1 MPLRAIVTLLLAALA
16 LAAGEPRASGAQ
28 GLAVRAVELSPT
40 EYDHQP
46 LAPFVP
52 LTMDSGLYLSQG
64 PWEEL
69 GFSLRGS
76 VTLLVENLAREPQV
90 TSIPTP
96 IGGNL
101 PIYAWENAVG
111 LIRLSAT
118 RALLSHTGAD
128 QEFATEDDGVY
139 LLDDLG
145 GENRVTSI
153 PLGRTTRPRMARLDH
168 ETALAVVQEDSEHS
182 SLVLLSE
189 LGSANRATPLR
200 RLTEIR
206 HPLVAW
212 PLGPI
217 VLSSRRFVAGLQEG
231 GLAVVELRGT
241 SVASVQPIET
251 DELPS
256 QILTLSPRK
265 LLFKVPGAAG
275 IFYLI
280 EIGDTVRTTPIPI
293 HSWGR
298 AIKLSPRRAIA
309 VRGEDELVLLDD
321 LGGKNRVV
329 RIPVPDINVA
339 SGGLVALG
347 SDVAAV
353 PMGGAPG
360 PATGLAVVR
369 NLGGSPNIVRVPFGT
384 QDFGGAVWL
393 PPSTLLTVTP
403 GGTPFDNDLEDETLT
418 VVRPLDDPPTVESLT
433 IPYAFSS
440 PGFGINVLAGPQ
452 PLGNGRVVIFDNH
465 NHVAALEPHGLQVI
479 EGFADDVQLH
489 VRKVEIQTVRGR
501 RIRARAVAEF
511 SLPHPARFA
520 SQDLEVR
527 LGEFH
532 QTIPARDIV
541 RTERGFSYDDPG
553 GRAGFFRH
561 IEYDVARRR
570 LVMSGRCRCDASGAL
585 RTENLA
591 ISLQSSE
598 LYAAQ
603 TLDAEERGG
612 RILYIAP

>member
-1 MPLRAIVTLLLAALA
+1 MPRRAFATLLLAALA

-28 GLAVRAVELSPT
+28 PLAVRAVELSPT

-46 LAPFVP
+46 LAPFLP
-52 LTMDSGLYLSQG
+52 LTTDSGLYLSQG

-69 GFSLRGS
+69 GFSFRGS

-96 IGGNL
+96 IGGLL
-101 PIYAWENAVG
+101 PIYAWENVVG

-168 ETALAVVQEDSEHS
+168 ETALAVVQEDSEHG

-189 LGSANRATPLR
+189 LGSANRATRLR
-200 RLTEIR
+200 RLTEIGN
-206 HPLVAW
+206 
-212 PLGPI
+212 PLGWLPQGLPSAPI
-217 VLSSRRFVAGLQEG
+217 VLSSKRFVAGLEEG

-256 QILTLSPRK
+256 QILTLSPRR
-265 LLFKVPGAAG
+265 LLFWAPG
-275 IFYLI
+275 IFYVV
-280 EIGDTVRTTPIPI
+280 EIGETVRATPIPTP
-293 HSWGR
+293 SWGR

-309 VRGEDELVLLDD
+309 VGGEDELVLLDD

-329 RIPVPDINVA
+329 RIPVPDVA
-339 SGGLVALG
+339 SWGLVALG

-369 NLGGSPNIVRVPFGT
+369 NLGGSPSIVRVPFGT

-403 GGTPFDNDLEDETLT
+403 GDTPGHYDLEDETLT

-440 PGFGINVLAGPQ
+440 PGFGINLLAGPQ

-465 NHVAALEPHGLQVI
+465 DHVAALEPHGLQVI

-501 RIRARAVAEF
+501 GIRARAVAEF
-511 SLPHPARFA
+511 SLPHPARFG

-527 LGEFH
+527 LGVFH
-532 QTIPARDIV
+532 QTLPARDIV

-570 LVMSGRCRCDASGAL
+570 LAISGRGRGDAPGAL
-585 RTENLA
+585 RADNLA
-591 ISLQSSE
+591 LSLQSSD
-598 LYAAQ
+598 LYVAQ

-612 RILYIAP
+612 RVLYSAP